1 MRIIVG
7 LGNPGEQYKNAR
19 HNVGWLALDN
29 LLGDVK
35 WREDKKFNALTYED
49 GDFLFVKPLTFMNNS
64 GQAVQKI
71 LNYYKLLPK
80 NFGLIN
86 KKDADLNEVLTVI
99 HDDLDLNFGD
109 YKIATDSGSAGH
121 RGVQSII
128 DYLKTQKFTRWRIGI
143 KNDLLR
149 VHIPPDKFVLSPF
162 SGVERERLKELF
174 AKLNIKNLKQT

>member
-1 MRIIVG
+1 
-7 LGNPGEQYKNAR
+7 
-19 HNVGWLALDN
+19 
-29 LLGDVK
+29 
-35 WREDKKFNALTYED
+35 
-49 GDFLFVKPLTFMNNS
+49 MNNS

-109 YKIATDSGSAGH
+109 YRIATDSGSAGH

-128 DYLKTQKFTRWRIGI
+128 DYLKTQKFTRLRIGI

-149 VHIPPDKFVLSPF
+149 AHIPPDKFVLSPF
-162 SGVERERLKELF
+162 TGEERERLKELF
-174 AKLNIKNLKQT
+174 AKLNYKKSKINIKSS